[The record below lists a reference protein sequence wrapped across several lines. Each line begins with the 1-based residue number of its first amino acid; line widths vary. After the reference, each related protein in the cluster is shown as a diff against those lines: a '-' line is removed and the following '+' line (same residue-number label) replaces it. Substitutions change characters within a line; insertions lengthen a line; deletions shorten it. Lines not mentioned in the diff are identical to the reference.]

1 MPFTLDPDVS
11 EKMSAKRDEH
21 GNAQPLSDRTVKDY
35 TAKLNKLAKEGWDTR
50 TKLKRNHTKVIAF
63 IQSMYPEDNER
74 GRHNKR
80 FVIYAIFWAMDTNYL
95 TKQNPYYQ
103 YLQTIPPIVNVNTG
117 EKWKSLDEF
126 RAEQQ
131 DSE

>member
-1 MPFTLDPDVS
+1 MPFTLDTDVS
-11 EKMSAKRDEH
+11 EKMSSKLDEH
-21 GNAQPLSDRTVKDY
+21 GKAQPLSERTIKDY

-50 TKLKRNHTKVIAF
+50 AKLKRNHDKVIAF
-63 IQSMYPEDNER
+63 IKTMYPEDNER

-80 FVIYAIFWAMDTNYL
+80 FVIYAIFWAMDINYL
-95 TKQNPYYQ
+95 KKPNPYYQ

-126 RAEQQ
+126 RAEQK